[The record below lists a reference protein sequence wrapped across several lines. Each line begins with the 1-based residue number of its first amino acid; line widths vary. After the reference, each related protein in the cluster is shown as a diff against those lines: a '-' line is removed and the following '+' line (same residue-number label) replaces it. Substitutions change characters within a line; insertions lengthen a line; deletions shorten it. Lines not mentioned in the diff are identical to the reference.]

1 MAGVCK
7 ACRHPDKLHLER
19 LIARGES
26 YRSIAKQFGISDAS
40 ITRHVQ
46 KCIPLILE
54 ELRAS
59 ENRKRAINV
68 EDETNRLFTRL
79 NKMLD
84 ACDVWLTDPDN
95 PELYTLDARAE
106 ELTVIYEDS
115 NDLTPKGNPKRKRDK
130 LSVLLRRLE
139 DDARV
144 ETLSVFSKHADPR
157 DLIIKTAG
165 EIQAKLELFARL
177 QGLFQRDRANE
188 SDREHERAMMT
199 TVNAEIQ
206 RLINAGWSEAD
217 AKAIVIE
224 AEPDAAKWVH

>member
-7 ACRHPDKLHLER
+7 ACRHPDKLQIER

-54 ELRAS
+54 ELRAN
-59 ENRKRAINV
+59 ENRRRAISV
-68 EDETNRLFTRL
+68 EDETNRLFNRL
-79 NKMLD
+79 NKLFD

-95 PELYTLDARAE
+95 PALYSLDARAD
-106 ELTVIYEDS
+106 ELTVIYEDA
-115 NDLTPKGNPKRKRDK
+115 NDLTPKGNPKRKRDR
-130 LSVLLRRLE
+130 LSVLLRRL
-139 DDARV
+139 DDAKIEAV
-144 ETLSVFSKHADPR
+144 SVTSKHADPR
-157 DLIIKTAG
+157 ELIVKTAG

-177 QGLFQRDRANE
+177 QGLFQRDRVNE
-188 SDREHERAMMT
+188 SDREHEREMMARIT
-199 TVNAEIQ
+199 AELQ

-217 AKAIVIE
+217 AKAIVVE
-224 AEPDAAKWVH
+224 AVPDASKWVH